1 MASEPASTDSTGES
15 AQADVLA
22 FLGEPASYAALMRP
36 PQRVERVETHGAVV
50 FLAGEEAFKVKRAV
64 KLAYLDFSTLEA
76 RRRLSEREVEI
87 NRPSAPDIYL
97 GTIAVTRE
105 PDGRLELG
113 GEGEAV
119 EWAVRMARFP
129 ERDVLIEVAARG
141 GIDVGTARA
150 LGDAVAAMHAAA
162 PVAAAGSGAA
172 IEEVIASIHDTL
184 ARSGEAV
191 LVALAE
197 ELAAGF
203 DRQAARS
210 DEVRRRRAA
219 AGFVR
224 RCHGDLHLGNI
235 VLWQGRPVPFD
246 AIEFDER
253 IATIDTLYDLAFLL
267 MDLERQGCRN
277 AANAVLNRYL
287 EHSRA
292 ALDLE
297 GLAALP
303 LFLGV
308 RAGVRAMVAIDRLRV
323 KPADERPEIVA
334 KATTT
339 LELAAQLLE
348 PPPARLIAVGGLSGT
363 GKSTLAAALAPGI
376 GAFPGAVHLRS
387 DVERKRL
394 AGVAQTERL
403 PAEAYTAAASA
414 QVYDVLAERARLA
427 LAAGHS
433 VVVDAVFAR
442 EAERD
447 CIARVAQRL
456 GAAFDG
462 VWLEGRAEELK
473 SRVAA
478 RRGDA
483 SDATPA
489 VVETQ
494 LGYDIGRLDW
504 HRVDAGGSP
513 GDTRARAA
521 AALRLTAE
529 TPACG

>member
-1 MASEPASTDSTGES
+1 MTTDRATRTSAGERE
-15 AQADVLA
+15 QADVLA
-22 FLGEPASYAALMRP
+22 FLAEPQSYAGLMP
-36 PQRVERVETHGAVV
+36 PPRRIERVDTHGAVV

-87 NRPSAPDIYL
+87 NRPAAPEIYL
-97 GTIAVTRE
+97 GTIPVTRE
-105 PDGRLELG
+105 PDGRLALG

-129 ERDVLIEVAARG
+129 ERDVMIEVAARG
-141 GIDVGTARA
+141 GIDTATARA
-150 LGDAVAAMHAAA
+150 LGDMVAQMHAAA
-162 PVAAAGSGAA
+162 PVAAAEAGAA
-172 IEEVIASIHDTL
+172 IEEVIASIHDT
-184 ARSGEAV
+184 V
-191 LVALAE
+191 
-197 ELAAGF
+197 
-203 DRQAARS
+203 ARS
-210 DEVRRRRAA
+210 DERALLDLSRRLDADFGRQIARSADVRRRRAE

-235 VLWQGRPVPFD
+235 VLWTGRPVPFD

-267 MDLERQGCRN
+267 MDLERQGCRA
-277 AANAVLNRYL
+277 AANIVLNRYL
-287 EHSRA
+287 GHSRS

-323 KPADERPEIVA
+323 KATTERPDIVA
-334 KATTT
+334 KAAAT
-339 LELAAQLLE
+339 LELAARLLE
-348 PPPARLIAVGGLSGT
+348 PPTPRLIAVGGLSGT
-363 GKSTLAAALAPGI
+363 GKSTLAAALAPEV
-376 GAFPGAVHLRS
+376 GAVPGAVHLRS

-394 AGVAQTERL
+394 AGIAETDRL
-403 PAEAYTAAASA
+403 PPEAYTAAASA
-414 QVYDVLAERARLA
+414 EVYRILLERTQAA

-442 EAERD
+442 ESERD
-447 CIARVAQRL
+447 AIADVARGL
-456 GAAFDG
+456 GVRFDG
-462 VWLEGRAEELK
+462 AWLEGRADALK
-473 SRVAA
+473 ARVAA

-489 VVETQ
+489 VVEQQ
-494 LGYDIGRLDW
+494 LGYDVGRIGW
-504 HRVDAGGSP
+504 SRVDAGGTAD
-513 GDTRARAA
+513 DTRSRAA
-521 AALRLTAE
+521 LALGVAAAR
-529 TPACG
+529 